1 MSDDA
6 KASPREPTLDVRE
19 RGAPPQTS
27 ERRLFVQLL
36 AFGDCDDVA
45 AVGRALEGAGLAGA
59 VYADLHD
66 PRGIGLVVMDERP
79 DSFVTGLR
87 ELFLKP
93 PLDSLR
99 PKPEYSL
106 LGRTYGSGFEP
117 NLEDWLLHRPRRV
130 ILGEGAR
137 WAIWYPLRRHGAFAT
152 LPHDEQ
158 GGILREHGRIG
169 HAFGEAGLVQD
180 IRLACFGLDRDDND
194 FVIGLI
200 GRELHPLSACVQAMR
215 STRQTAQYMQHM
227 GPFFLGR
234 TLWQSP
240 LRP

>member
-1 MSDDA
+1 M
-6 KASPREPTLDVRE
+6 
-19 RGAPPQTS
+19 
-27 ERRLFVQLL
+27 
-36 AFGDCDDVA
+36 
-45 AVGRALEGAGLAGA
+45 
-59 VYADLHD
+59 
-66 PRGIGLVVMDERP
+66 
-79 DSFVTGLR
+79 
-87 ELFLKP
+87 
-93 PLDSLR
+93 
-99 PKPEYSL
+99 
-106 LGRTYGSGFEP
+106 
-117 NLEDWLLHRPRRV
+117 